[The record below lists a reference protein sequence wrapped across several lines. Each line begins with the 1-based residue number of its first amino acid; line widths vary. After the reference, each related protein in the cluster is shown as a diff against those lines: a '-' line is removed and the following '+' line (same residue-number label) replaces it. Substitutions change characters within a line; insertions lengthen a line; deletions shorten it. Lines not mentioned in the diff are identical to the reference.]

1 MRSPEVDAIAERV
14 LGATL
19 GQAGF
24 ESAAIEE
31 RPNHA
36 DEDALFI
43 TVRFRPGAEA
53 TPGRLT
59 GEAIGALR
67 DALETIGEHRFPYLI
82 YDYPDSPAP
91 FADDED
97 AEG

>member
-1 MRSPEVDAIAERV
+1 MRSPEVDTITERV

-19 GQAGF
+19 GRAGF
-24 ESAAIEE
+24 ESAAVEE

-43 TVRFRPGAEA
+43 TVRFRPGSEA

-67 DALETIGEHRFPYLI
+67 DELEKIGERRFPYLI

-91 FADDED
+91 FSDDD